1 MKRGTRAEAAF
12 DAFTKNRFYSSITQG
27 AFRPD
32 HARARMLSRAGHRD
46 GAAGDSPAAALHRPA
61 ARAGTAC
68 HGLRPPPAG
77 RQLPRRV
84 TVTAGVPSG
93 RIARPHFDRNSS
105 SAAQFYWQP
114 GSPGAVRPG
123 ASARVPRAGIRAQDS
138 VLLVVPAPG
147 DRDRD
152 RLESA
157 REPAPMTVIMI
168 RADDGPWQLP
178 RPNGP
183 PGSESARPSES
194 VTSLARAAL
203 KFQLLRLTATETA
216 WQWATWLPRR
226 SESQARVTGTVTVTV
241 TESLFPSRST

>member
-1 MKRGTRAEAAF
+1 MKRGTRAEAAI

-77 RQLPRRV
+77 RQPRRV

-114 GSPGAVRPG
+114 GSPGAARPG
-123 ASARVPRAGIRAQDS
+123 TSVPRAGIRAQDS

-178 RPNGP
+178 TGP
-183 PGSESARPSES
+183 PGSARPS
-194 VTSLARAAL
+194 
-203 KFQLLRLTATETA
+203 Q
-216 WQWATWLPRR
+216 
-226 SESQARVTGTVTVTV
+226 
-241 TESLFPSRST
+241 